1 MSDLKKEVFEKVEF
15 LKKEAKQK
23 GYKLPEDLGFEFEVL
38 FNINATTFAG
48 QATYKPKE
56 KTMAI
61 RIHNKAL
68 EVYKEKYIEQVLTHE
83 FVHII
88 QFCNFKNSKA
98 HGNIFKNLMR
108 EFGAEPERCCNFNLK
123 EIVNK
128 KKRKTFKYKCS
139 CSTYD
144 FTSIRHNRVLS
155 RKTTY
160 RCRKCNAKIQQV

>member
-1 MSDLKKEVFEKVEF
+1 MKKQVFEKIQSLENIA
-15 LKKEAKQK
+15 KEK
-23 GYKLPEDLGFEFEVL
+23 GYKLPEDLGFDFQVL

-56 KTMAI
+56 KTMSI
-61 RIHNKAL
+61 RLHNKAL
-68 EVYKEKYIEQVLTHE
+68 EVYKEKYIEQAVTHE

-88 QFCNFKNSKA
+88 QFCNFKNSKT

-128 KKRKTFKYKCS
+128 KKRKTFKYKCN
-139 CSTYD
+139 CTTYD
-144 FTSIRHNRVLS
+144 FTQIRHNRVITKKAS
-155 RKTTY
+155 Y
-160 RCRKCNAKIQQV
+160 SCRKCNAKIQPV